1 MRNYLLLFL
10 MAFTGISYS
19 QTVTLRGTVQDPDG
33 TPLEAATVYLST
45 AKDSTLIDYTITN
58 KSGKWEI
65 KTRPSKTAVL
75 LKVSFVGLA
84 GYRKVLETVNADMDL
99 GTIALEDKGT
109 ELGEVVIQGEV
120 PPIRIKKDTL
130 EFDAASFA
138 VRPDANVQ
146 ELLKQLPGVEIDAEG
161 KITVNG
167 KEVSQILVNG
177 KPFFDKDGKIALQ
190 NLPAEIINKIQVT
203 SKKTKEEELTGQN
216 AKGNEASINI
226 TIDEEKNKGFMMRII
241 GGFGSSGRYD
251 HSGLVN
257 YFKGER
263 KISVLASTN
272 NINATGF
279 SMDEI
284 FDNMSGGRNTSIWSD
299 GESYNINGM
308 QFGGGKGITKS
319 DIIGINYADKWAKS
333 FDGALNYFYTAAN
346 SDNLNRTRETNFV
359 PTRIDPATG
368 NTIDDSYVRTSES
381 KNNQERYAHNF
392 NTQFTVKIDSTATL
406 YFEPKF
412 VKGHNRSDNNITQNS
427 ARLSDGR
434 ALNDNRGTYT
444 NQTDNNGFSNYLTL
458 SKSLKGKKGRVMSFT
473 VQNENNTSD
482 GYNLNNTV
490 TNSYDYTTG
499 NPVIT
504 AEARNQLRKNRQT
517 SDNYTASLQ
526 YNEPVSDSAQV
537 NFAFAF
543 GHKGGVENRQGYDFD
558 SSTNRYSTAN
568 AALSGYLESETERF
582 RPVLGYTVTKNKFW
596 FNIQAGP
603 RFINFSN
610 HGAYQADRYTVNRNY
625 SLPSGD
631 VQMNY
636 QMSKTKSL
644 WTSYSYDV
652 ELPSAA
658 QILPV
663 QDVLNPL
670 STTTGFAG
678 LRPRK
683 YHNFNINLYDYD
695 YPTRTGYSYYAGGE
709 YNEQAIVGYNI
720 INEDATSFNS
730 YRNAN
735 DTYYVWFGANWGK
748 SFKKEAHDFKVNLG
762 LHGEYKVDKGFMN
775 EQLYKSK
782 QVDVGPRVN
791 FTYKYGELLTI
802 NPNYS
807 FSYVQTNYSNYTLS
821 ETSYFTH
828 RVGFSTTS
836 YWPKHFVFGNDINYT
851 YNSQLSSSFKRD
863 FYLWNTSLGYN
874 FWKDQLLFK
883 VKVYDVLNQNLG
895 TSRSINATT
904 ISDQENIVL
913 KRYVMFSLSL
923 KLNKFGAKKEEAAAG
938 SGIITF

>member
-1 MRNYLLLFL
+1 MRNYLLLFF

-19 QTVTLRGTVQDPDG
+19 QTITLRGTVHDPDG
-33 TPLEAATVYLST
+33 APLEAATVYLSS

-65 KTRPSKTAVL
+65 KTRPIKTPVL
-75 LKVSFVGLA
+75 FKVSFVGLA
-84 GYRKVLETVNADMDL
+84 GYRKVLEAVNEDIDL

-146 ELLKQLPGVEIDAEG
+146 ELLKQLPGIEIDAEG

-226 TIDEEKNKGFMMRII
+226 TIDEEKNKGFMMRFI

-251 HSGLVN
+251 HSGLIN

-272 NINATGF
+272 NINSTGF

-284 FDNMSGGRNTSIWSD
+284 FDNMSGGRNTSVWSD

-319 DIIGINYADKWAKS
+319 DIIGVNYADKWAKS

-346 SDNLNRTRETNFV
+346 SENLNRTRETNFV
-359 PTRIDPATG
+359 PERTDPATG

-381 KNNQERYAHNF
+381 KINQERYAHNF
-392 NTQFTVKIDSTATL
+392 NTQFTVKIDSTTTV

-434 ALNDNRGTYT
+434 ALNDNEGTYT
-444 NQTDNNGFSNYLTL
+444 SESNNNGFSNYLTL
-458 SKSLKGKKGRVMSFT
+458 SKSLKGKKGRVMSLT
-473 VQNENNTSD
+473 VQNENNSSD
-482 GYNLNNTV
+482 GFNLNNTV
-490 TNSYDYTTG
+490 TNSYDYATG
-499 NPVIT
+499 SPVIT
-504 AEARNQLRKNRQT
+504 TAARNQLRKNRQT

-526 YNEPVSDSAQV
+526 YNEPVTDSAQV

-543 GHKGGVENRQGYDFD
+543 GHKGGAENRQGFDFND
-558 SSTNRYSTAN
+558 ATGAYTTAN

-582 RPVLGYTVTKNKFW
+582 RPVLGYTVTKSKFW
-596 FNIQAGP
+596 FNLQAGP
-603 RFINFSN
+603 RFINFNN
-610 HGAYQADRYTVNRNY
+610 HGVYQGDRSTVSRNY

-636 QMSKTKSL
+636 QMTKTKSL

-748 SFKKEAHDFKVNLG
+748 SFKKEAHDFKVSLG

-775 EQLYKSK
+775 EQLYKSR
-782 QVDVGPRVN
+782 QVDVGPRFN

-807 FSYVQTNYSNYTLS
+807 FSYVQTNYSNYTIN

-836 YWPKHFVFGNDINYT
+836 YWPKHFVFGNDVNYT

-923 KLNKFGAKKEEAAAG
+923 KLNKFAGKKEEATG
-938 SGIITF
+938 GIITF